1 MASTAVVRVADLQA
15 GTRVPRAEL
24 LERLRARKGVVHVR
38 EQELVRDV
46 IYLLQGISGTC
57 VRFQHEWQL
66 PREDGTTRAQTVMRL
81 EFDESRGLISPPTR
95 DLIHRVAE
103 LGQLYLRVQ
112 RYVDEHTQP
121 TPTHLTA
128 QSLTHFLAQEM
139 TAHCDLVSQMDA
151 QWHAQEEGEPLRPPL
166 TLQRLVQ
173 TTREPLLRMRL
184 MSTMVESCREAHG
197 GAMVSTIHTYTLTG
211 DPFIRR
217 CTSTLLDQV
226 SRPFFHT
233 LSRWIYDGELD
244 DPFGEFFVACAA
256 PAAHTPQP
264 TDDLVVA
271 TEQSVDAAA
280 VWQNRFVLRP
290 EMLPTF
296 LSEHFARKIF
306 STGKSLHFL
315 RECCGADQGVH
326 GRSRRELRYSDMAGL
341 EHAIDAEFALASG
354 HLCALYLTQF
364 RLRDH
369 LRALKSYLLLTQ
381 GDFAD
386 ALLQT
391 LGPSLAR
398 PASTLYQ
405 HNLSAALETAIRASH
420 AQFDDPDLLR
430 RLDARSLD
438 FGPGDTGWDTFTLEY
453 RVESP
458 VNAVLD
464 ASAMAGYQL
473 LFHYLWQLNRVSA
486 SVSSAWALLLATQ
499 KATMRSRHH
508 KSLPPALR
516 TLLATTLGRLSEMV
530 HFVRQLQSFCELEG
544 IAHAWQ
550 RLEHDLGTCASDLDQ
565 LIETHRRY
573 LHTLIHTTLLRGRR
587 GQGDHLAD
595 DVRAQLACVLAFAT
609 AASELSHHATAEL
622 ARVASGVEP
631 LRSAAHTEATLTERL
646 HTEHAHFQHRM
657 HTMMAAL
664 ERHPTLTVR
673 DLAVRCFANASAAGT
688 LMCTIAE
695 SGRRQRHTE
704 RAQRVCC
711 AGIEAHALPRRCAQ
725 LRHEAR
731 PLRADIGA
739 VVTADLPQRRKHMG
753 ERTGRRGRHPPLHGR
768 GRRLDTQIALEQLV
782 QRKDGPGALALECP
796 CPGRRSRHAV
806 LATRA
811 HAEARK
817 AGEQRM
823 IHVQRGGSAPRGR
836 RDPVVQCVQGAG
848 QVRCLGEHL
857 DHHSVRR
864 AVRHDPGRE
873 GGYAEHLLKRRA
885 SAGRRRAAE
894 CLRLQC
900 VVHMLHRLGQRAPC
914 RWWRQCDVRTE
925 RRVHDIDRAEAPRH
939 EVAHARVDLREA
951 PEPRVEGQANTPRQG
966 RRRRRGAGCHV
977 RPRRLK
983 VLLGRCRTKGRGA
996 QLVAQCARPR
1006 ARRGQRAANAAGVHT
1021 PVPRH
1026 TAHER
1031 VQEQVVRHRVWE
1043 GRRGVRVRRR
1053 RDGRDGRL
1061 GSDKEVEQVL
1071 ERAKRHVLAPPPR
1084 ACEECIPQGR
1094 ILEHLRELGE
1104 HERVGRRRAVQK
1116 GAVRTLHLLDHHE
1129 HAVHHVGRAWPHAH
1143 EDAQHAAE
1151 LSARERGRILLRDL
1165 QEGVKRVRG
1174 AIGREGLVQRRQ
1186 ARTAR
1191 LPGRQG
1197 FRRRHGM
1204 QRRSP
1209 RADMGEPAADRA
1221 HAAEHT
1227 GGAAP
1232 RAQRFSVWRCVS
1244 RDRARRPGRSAP

>member
-1 MASTAVVRVADLQA
+1 MARTAVVHVADLQPA
-15 GTRVPRAEL
+15 GTRVPRAQL
-24 LERLRARKGVVHVR
+24 VQRLRERNGLTHVR
-38 EQELVRDV
+38 EQALVRDV

-57 VRFQHEWQL
+57 VRYQHEWQL
-66 PREDGTTRAQTVMRL
+66 PSEDGSTRAQTVMRL
-81 EFDESRGLISPPTR
+81 EFDESQGLISPPTR

-139 TAHCDLVSQMDA
+139 TAHCDLISSMDA
-151 QWHAQEEGEPLRPPL
+151 QWHAQEEGDTLQPPL

-173 TTREPLLRMRL
+173 MTREPLLRMRL
-184 MSTMVESCREAHG
+184 MCTMVESCREAHG

-256 PAAHTPQP
+256 PAAHIPQP
-264 TDDLVVA
+264 KDDLIVA

-326 GRSRRELRYSDMAGL
+326 AQARRELRYSDMAGL

-405 HNLSAALETAIRASH
+405 HNLSAALETAIRGSH

-458 VNAVLD
+458 MNAVLD

-486 SVSSAWALLLATQ
+486 SVSGAWALLLATQ
-499 KATMRSRHH
+499 KATMRSRHRH
-508 KSLPPALR
+508 ELPPALR
-516 TLLATTLGRLSEMV
+516 TLLSTTLGRLGEMV

-550 RLEHDLGTCASDLDQ
+550 RLEHDLSTCASDLDQ
-565 LIETHRRY
+565 LIDTHRRY

-595 DVRAQLACVLAFAT
+595 DVRAQLACVLAFST

-646 HTEHAHFQHRM
+646 TTEHAHFQHRM

-673 DLAVRCFANASAAGT
+673 DLAVRT
-688 LMCTIAE
+688 L
-695 SGRRQRHTE
+695 
-704 RAQRVCC
+704 
-711 AGIEAHALPRRCAQ
+711 
-725 LRHEAR
+725 
-731 PLRADIGA
+731 D
-739 VVTADLPQRRKHMG
+739 
-753 ERTGRRGRHPPLHGR
+753 
-768 GRRLDTQIALEQLV
+768 
-782 QRKDGPGALALECP
+782 
-796 CPGRRSRHAV
+796 
-806 LATRA
+806 
-811 HAEARK
+811 
-817 AGEQRM
+817 
-823 IHVQRGGSAPRGR
+823 
-836 RDPVVQCVQGAG
+836 
-848 QVRCLGEHL
+848 
-857 DHHSVRR
+857 
-864 AVRHDPGRE
+864 
-873 GGYAEHLLKRRA
+873 
-885 SAGRRRAAE
+885 
-894 CLRLQC
+894 
-900 VVHMLHRLGQRAPC
+900 
-914 RWWRQCDVRTE
+914 
-925 RRVHDIDRAEAPRH
+925 
-939 EVAHARVDLREA
+939 
-951 PEPRVEGQANTPRQG
+951 
-966 RRRRRGAGCHV
+966 
-977 RPRRLK
+977 
-983 VLLGRCRTKGRGA
+983 
-996 QLVAQCARPR
+996 
-1006 ARRGQRAANAAGVHT
+1006 
-1021 PVPRH
+1021 
-1026 TAHER
+1026 
-1031 VQEQVVRHRVWE
+1031 
-1043 GRRGVRVRRR
+1043 
-1053 RDGRDGRL
+1053 
-1061 GSDKEVEQVL
+1061 
-1071 ERAKRHVLAPPPR
+1071 
-1084 ACEECIPQGR
+1084 
-1094 ILEHLRELGE
+1094 
-1104 HERVGRRRAVQK
+1104 
-1116 GAVRTLHLLDHHE
+1116 
-1129 HAVHHVGRAWPHAH
+1129 
-1143 EDAQHAAE
+1143 
-1151 LSARERGRILLRDL
+1151 
-1165 QEGVKRVRG
+1165 
-1174 AIGREGLVQRRQ
+1174 
-1186 ARTAR
+1186 
-1191 LPGRQG
+1191 
-1197 FRRRHGM
+1197 
-1204 QRRSP
+1204 
-1209 RADMGEPAADRA
+1209 
-1221 HAAEHT
+1221 
-1227 GGAAP
+1227 
-1232 RAQRFSVWRCVS
+1232 
-1244 RDRARRPGRSAP
+1244 

>member
-1 MASTAVVRVADLQA
+1 MAGTAVVHVADLQT
-15 GTRVPRAEL
+15 GTRVPRAQL
-24 LERLRARKGVVHVR
+24 LERLRAHKGVAHVR

-66 PREDGTTRAQTVMRL
+66 PSADGATRAQTVMRL
-81 EFDESRGLISPPTR
+81 EFDESHGLISPPTR

-112 RYVDEHTQP
+112 RYVDDHTQP

-139 TAHCDLVSQMDA
+139 SAHCDLVSQMDA
-151 QWHAQEEGEPLRPPL
+151 EWHAQEEGEALEPPL

-256 PAAHTPQP
+256 PAAHTPLP
-264 TDDLVVA
+264 ADDLIVA
-271 TEQSVDAAA
+271 AEQSVDAAA
-280 VWQNRFVLRP
+280 IWQNRFVLRP

-315 RECCGADQGVH
+315 RECCGADQCVH
-326 GRSRRELRYSDMAGL
+326 GQARRELRYSDMAGL

-354 HLCALYLTQF
+354 HLCELFLTQF

-369 LRALKSYLLLTQ
+369 LRALKAYLLLTQ

-430 RLDARSLD
+430 RLDARSLE

-473 LFHYLWQLNRVSA
+473 LFHYLWQLNRVSS

-499 KATMRSRHH
+499 KATMRSRHR

-516 TLLATTLGRLSEMV
+516 TLLATTQGRLGEMV

-550 RLEHDLGTCASDLDQ
+550 RLEHDLGACASDLDQ

-631 LRSAAHTEATLTERL
+631 LRSAAHTETTLTDIEC
-646 HTEHAHFQHRM
+646 
-657 HTMMAAL
+657 
-664 ERHPTLTVR
+664 TL
-673 DLAVRCFANASAAGT
+673 
-688 LMCTIAE
+688 
-695 SGRRQRHTE
+695 
-704 RAQRVCC
+704 
-711 AGIEAHALPRRCAQ
+711 
-725 LRHEAR
+725 
-731 PLRADIGA
+731 
-739 VVTADLPQRRKHMG
+739 
-753 ERTGRRGRHPPLHGR
+753 
-768 GRRLDTQIALEQLV
+768 
-782 QRKDGPGALALECP
+782 
-796 CPGRRSRHAV
+796 
-806 LATRA
+806 
-811 HAEARK
+811 
-817 AGEQRM
+817 
-823 IHVQRGGSAPRGR
+823 
-836 RDPVVQCVQGAG
+836 
-848 QVRCLGEHL
+848 
-857 DHHSVRR
+857 
-864 AVRHDPGRE
+864 
-873 GGYAEHLLKRRA
+873 
-885 SAGRRRAAE
+885 
-894 CLRLQC
+894 
-900 VVHMLHRLGQRAPC
+900 
-914 RWWRQCDVRTE
+914 
-925 RRVHDIDRAEAPRH
+925 
-939 EVAHARVDLREA
+939 
-951 PEPRVEGQANTPRQG
+951 
-966 RRRRRGAGCHV
+966 
-977 RPRRLK
+977 
-983 VLLGRCRTKGRGA
+983 
-996 QLVAQCARPR
+996 
-1006 ARRGQRAANAAGVHT
+1006 
-1021 PVPRH
+1021 
-1026 TAHER
+1026 
-1031 VQEQVVRHRVWE
+1031 
-1043 GRRGVRVRRR
+1043 
-1053 RDGRDGRL
+1053 
-1061 GSDKEVEQVL
+1061 
-1071 ERAKRHVLAPPPR
+1071 
-1084 ACEECIPQGR
+1084 
-1094 ILEHLRELGE
+1094 
-1104 HERVGRRRAVQK
+1104 
-1116 GAVRTLHLLDHHE
+1116 
-1129 HAVHHVGRAWPHAH
+1129 
-1143 EDAQHAAE
+1143 
-1151 LSARERGRILLRDL
+1151 
-1165 QEGVKRVRG
+1165 
-1174 AIGREGLVQRRQ
+1174 
-1186 ARTAR
+1186 
-1191 LPGRQG
+1191 
-1197 FRRRHGM
+1197 
-1204 QRRSP
+1204 
-1209 RADMGEPAADRA
+1209 
-1221 HAAEHT
+1221 
-1227 GGAAP
+1227 
-1232 RAQRFSVWRCVS
+1232 
-1244 RDRARRPGRSAP
+1244 